1 MRFTTY
7 AYVAPPTPLPAGIPV
22 GYGDGTQADAPG
34 PWAFLSGIYETDY
47 TTSTPDTTVTNQT
60 ELDAAIL
67 TASAGDV
74 IRIADGNYTDLT
86 VTDSDFASRV
96 TFEAESYQ
104 GAVFSGN
111 VVATRSDNVCFRGM
125 KASTIQHVACN
136 NVAVHYTQ
144 CRTIL
149 SQQDTDDSSMYSG
162 IEWYGCLADRAWP
175 SPADKGVAGFI
186 RQMNGGFSGTF
197 VDGPQQGTIK
207 KCIFMR
213 STEDNFK
220 HTWASDVGYDQ
231 CVFWGCQVDSVEGDA
246 LDIHPDSFQS
256 SGVLATGA
264 QIPNDVTMY
273 RCGFI
278 NLTTAEN
285 DEGQGMWSKDGTHNR
300 WTWSHCIGTSGL
312 NSIAFST
319 QNAHQDSTLSRCSTT
334 QNIRLS
340 NASVSI
346 EDSIYGVNLVDYVD
360 GNEPAQDIPADS
372 GNRTFGYDEPTDI
385 FSTAKSGAAWEP
397 ENFLPTL
404 ETDFDTVGATDALTL
419 INSRMVAAGQ
429 AAFIPTGWV

>member
-47 TTSTPDTTVTNQT
+47 TTSAPDTTVTNQT

-67 TASAGDV
+67 AASAGDV

-162 IEWYGCLADRAWP
+162 IEWYGCLADRALAF
-175 SPADKGVAGFI
+175 PAANKSVPGFI
-186 RQMNGGFSGTF
+186 RQIQWRLLWHAF
-197 VDGPQQGTIK
+197 VDGRSKAQLN

-213 STEDNFK
+213 SQEDNFK
-220 HTWASDVGYDQ
+220 HTWASD
-231 CVFWGCQVDSVEGDA
+231 
-246 LDIHPDSFQS
+246 L
-256 SGVLATGA
+256 
-264 QIPNDVTMY
+264 
-273 RCGFI
+273 
-278 NLTTAEN
+278 
-285 DEGQGMWSKDGTHNR
+285 
-300 WTWSHCIGTSGL
+300 GL
-312 NSIAFST
+312 
-319 QNAHQDSTLSRCSTT
+319 
-334 QNIRLS
+334 
-340 NASVSI
+340 
-346 EDSIYGVNLVDYVD
+346 
-360 GNEPAQDIPADS
+360 
-372 GNRTFGYDEPTDI
+372 
-385 FSTAKSGAAWEP
+385 
-397 ENFLPTL
+397 
-404 ETDFDTVGATDALTL
+404 
-419 INSRMVAAGQ
+419 
-429 AAFIPTGWV
+429 